1 MAPFHKVSFLYFK
14 KVMLMMNKK
23 MKNEKRKSLPIRL
36 NILFL
41 LAFIIFTIVVVRLGM
56 VQIVFGEDYTNEVQK
71 QEEVDVSTSVPRGK
85 IYNRI

>member
-1 MAPFHKVSFLYFK
+1 M
-14 KVMLMMNKK
+14 
-23 MKNEKRKSLPIRL
+23 

-85 IYNRI
+85 YMIGT

>member
-1 MAPFHKVSFLYFK
+1 
-14 KVMLMMNKK
+14 

-85 IYNRI
+85 YMTGT